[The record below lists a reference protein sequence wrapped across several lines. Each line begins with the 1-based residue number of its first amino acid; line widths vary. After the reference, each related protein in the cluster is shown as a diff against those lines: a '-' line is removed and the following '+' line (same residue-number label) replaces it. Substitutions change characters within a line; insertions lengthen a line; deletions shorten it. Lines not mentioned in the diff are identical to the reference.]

1 MPPALVIDTGN
12 TAVITKVKVDEA
24 GETEGLD
31 LAIHGEAAYLE
42 GI

>member
-1 MPPALVIDTGN
+1 
-12 TAVITKVKVDEA
+12 VKVDEA

-31 LAIHGEAAYLE
+31 LAIHGEAAYIE